1 MSYRPASFPAAF
13 DEDEFFRQFELVCH
27 DPLNLSLLYVLRFS
41 TGDYLDQLVLDRA
54 EALPNCRAMLAQ
66 VRYHLA
72 VGQGGPERAP
82 TLEELERRLVAILAT
97 VEFGKSAGTM
107 TFVPLSKEAP
117 KLPDVR
123 VDVHLPDTMRTEIT
137 AMPDRLTSSTI
148 KRDDFGNIETAQQ
161 LERDA
166 A

>member
-107 TFVPLSKEAP
+107 TFAPLSRESP
-117 KLPDVR
+117 KPPDVH
-123 VDVHLPDTMRTEIT
+123 VHLPAVTKTEIIG
-137 AMPDRLTSSTI
+137 MPDRKTMTHI
-148 KRDDFGNIETAQQ
+148 NRDDFGNIQDSVQIEV
-161 LERDA
+161 DA
-166 A
+166 